1 MSAPLRT
8 IIKRSFMVIGVV
20 AMFTIAILAVFV
32 ATFDANQ
39 YKQDLSDF
47 VRKETGRELQF
58 YSDVGLTFFPTLG
71 MELGALSLSNA
82 QGFGSEPMLKVR
94 TVRVGV
100 DVASIFAFSPEVNQ
114 LILDGLEI
122 NLHKNKNGV
131 NNWDD
136 LVKSGNAPSSS
147 EGSMSVN
154 TPSSSTDEPMDIID
168 AFGGLNI
175 TNARLSWVDEQ
186 AAHEYKVES
195 LNIKTGRITADA
207 PFALEVEME
216 LAVTLESGGELTAN
230 VGVETQVQ
238 YVVDAGQVNL
248 SGLVLNVAA
257 VGEQLPRGKMQASV
271 ASEVVVFKP
280 QQRSVA
286 LEGVVLTV
294 DDNQL
299 TGEINISDYRQPAVS
314 FNLSTGSLDMDVLL
328 DVSTDQVGSA
338 NSVSS
343 SSGTQVE
350 QESEQESEQDI
361 QINLPMVLL
370 RTIGIEGELSIKQL
384 KVQNL
389 LLNDIDMSILAADGI
404 VNFDPITMNL
414 YNGSFSGLVR
424 LDARSDL
431 PKYQVN
437 QKIQSVQVEKLLADF
452 LGEGRISGVLDAD
465 AVINTHGEWLSE
477 LKKNS
482 NGKVKVAVKDG
493 AMNGF
498 NLRYSIDKAKAQLN
512 GQVLPPKEVQKTD
525 FSSLKSSGKIN
536 NGVINSKDLNLQAPI
551 MRVGGEGQ
559 ASLIDNTVDYL
570 VRAKLVGTIA
580 GQGGGAA
587 DDLTGLTIPVRIY
600 GSLADP
606 KVEVQLEEMLKGQ
619 AAEKVAAAKE
629 KLKAELNAQKAK
641 LDQQK
646 AALQQQLREKAA
658 KLKETKR
665 LEPENQKKVLKDKLK
680 AELQEAKTKLLG
692 GLFN

>member
-8 IIKRSFMVIGVV
+8 IIKRSLMVIGVV

-94 TVRVGV
+94 TVSVGV

-136 LVKSGNAPSSS
+136 LVKLGNAPSSS

-207 PFALEVEME
+207 PFALAVEME
-216 LAVTLESGGELTAN
+216 LAVTLESGSELTAN
-230 VGVETQVQ
+230 VDVETQVQ
-238 YVVDAGQVNL
+238 YVLNTAQVNL

-271 ASEVVVFKP
+271 ASEVVAFKP
-280 QQRSVA
+280 QHRSVA
-286 LEGVVLTV
+286 LEGIVLTV

-314 FNLSTGSLDMDVLL
+314 FNLSTGSLDMDVSL

-343 SSGTQVE
+343 SSGTQV
-350 QESEQESEQDI
+350 EQESEQDI

-498 NLRYSIDKAKAQLN
+498 NLRYSIDKAKAQFN

-525 FSSLKSSGKIN
+525 FSSLKLSGKIN

-600 GSLADP
+600 GSFADP

-665 LEPENQKKVLKDKLK
+665 LELENQKKVLKDKLK

>member
-1 MSAPLRT
+1 
-8 IIKRSFMVIGVV
+8 
-20 AMFTIAILAVFV
+20 
-32 ATFDANQ
+32 
-39 YKQDLSDF
+39 
-47 VRKETGRELQF
+47 
-58 YSDVGLTFFPTLG
+58 VGLNFFPTLG

-94 TVRVGV
+94 TVSVGV

-136 LVKSGNAPSSS
+136 LVKLGNAPSSS
-147 EGSMSVN
+147 EGSMSVH

-186 AAHEYKVES
+186 AADEYKVES

-238 YVVDAGQVNL
+238 YVLDAAQVNL
-248 SGLVLNVAA
+248 SGLVLSVAA
-257 VGEQLPRGKMQASV
+257 AGEQLPRGKMQASV

-280 QQRSVA
+280 QQRSVE

-299 TGEINISDYRQPAVS
+299 TGGINISDYRQPAVS

-350 QESEQESEQDI
+350 QESEQDI
-361 QINLPMVLL
+361 QINLPMALL

-389 LLNDIDMSILAADGI
+389 LLNDIDMSISAVDGI
-404 VNFDPITMNL
+404 VNFDPVTMNL

-580 GQGGGAA
+580 GQGGGEA

-600 GSLADP
+600 GSFADP

-629 KLKAELNAQKAK
+629 KLKAELNSQKAK

-646 AALQQQLREKAA
+646 STLQQQLREKAA

-665 LEPENQKKVLKDKLK
+665 LEPENQKKY
-680 AELQEAKTKLLG
+680 
-692 GLFN
+692 

>member
-1 MSAPLRT
+1 MSGLISTTIKLSLKFIGVT
-8 IIKRSFMVIGVV
+8 IIVIV
-20 AMFTIAILAVFV
+20 AILGIFI

-39 YKQDLSDF
+39 YKQDLSDL
-47 VRKETGRELQF
+47 VYEETGRDLQF

-82 QGFGSEPMLKVR
+82 QGFGSEPMLKVNK
-94 TVRVGV
+94 VSISV
-100 DVASIFAFSPEVNQ
+100 DVASIIAFNPEIDE

-122 NLHKNKNGV
+122 NIHKNKNGV
-131 NNWDD
+131 TNWDD
-136 LVKSGNAPSSS
+136 LVRPEKTELSNSTQSGSS
-147 EGSMSVN
+147 
-154 TPSSSTDEPMDIID
+154 DEQMTLSG

-186 AAHEYKVES
+186 AGEEYKVES
-195 LNIKTGRITADA
+195 LNIKTSRITAEA
-207 PFALEVEME
+207 PFDLEVEVE
-216 LAVTLESGGELTAN
+216 LAVALESGGELTAN
-230 VGVETQVQ
+230 VDIETQVQ
-238 YVVDAGQVNL
+238 YVLDAAQVNM

-257 VGEQLPRGKMQASV
+257 AGEPLPRGKMQASV

-280 QQRSVA
+280 QQHSVA
-286 LEGVVLTV
+286 LKGLVLTV

-314 FNLSTGSLDMDVLL
+314 FNLATGSLDMDVLL
-328 DVSTDQVGSA
+328 DVLTDQAGSA
-338 NSVSS
+338 TSGS
-343 SSGTQVE
+343 SSGETQG
-350 QESEQESEQDI
+350 EQDI
-361 QINLPMVLL
+361 QISLPMALL
-370 RTIGIEGELSIKQL
+370 RTIGIEGELSMKQL

-389 LLNDIDMSILAADGI
+389 LLNDIDVSISAANGI
-404 VNFDPITMNL
+404 VNLDPITMNL
-414 YNGSFSGLVR
+414 YDGSFSGLVR

-437 QKIQSVQVEKLLADF
+437 QKIQSVQLEKLLADF
-452 LGEGRISGVLDAD
+452 LGEDRISGVLDAD
-465 AVINTHGEWLSE
+465 AVITTHGEWLSE

-482 NGKVKVAVKDG
+482 NGKVKLAAKDG
-493 AMNGF
+493 ALNGF
-498 NLRYSIDKAKAQLN
+498 NLRYSIDKAKAQFK

-525 FSSLKSSGKIN
+525 FSSLELSGTIS

-580 GQGGGAA
+580 GQDGGDA

-600 GSLADP
+600 GSFADP
-606 KVEVQLEEMLKGQ
+606 KVDVQLEEMLKGQ
-619 AAEKVAAAKE
+619 VAEKVA
-629 KLKAELNAQKAK
+629 Q
-641 LDQQK
+641 
-646 AALQQQLREKAA
+646 
-658 KLKETKR
+658 LKETKR
-665 LEPENQKKVLKDKLK
+665 LELEKQEKALKDKLK
-680 AELQEAKTKLLG
+680 AELEKAKTKLLG

>member
-1 MSAPLRT
+1 
-8 IIKRSFMVIGVV
+8 MVIGVV

-47 VRKETGRELQF
+47 VLKETGRELQF

-82 QGFGSEPMLKVR
+82 QGFGNEPMLKVR
-94 TVRVGV
+94 TVSVGV

-136 LVKSGNAPSSS
+136 LVKLGNAASSS

-207 PFALEVEME
+207 PFALAVEME

-343 SSGTQVE
+343 SSGTQL
-350 QESEQESEQDI
+350 EQESEQDI

-414 YNGSFSGLVR
+414 YNGSFSVLVR

-452 LGEGRISGVLDAD
+452 LGEGRISGFLDAD

-493 AMNGF
+493 EINGF
-498 NLRYSIDKAKAQLN
+498 NLRFSIDKAKAQFN

-525 FSSLKSSGKIN
+525 FSSLKLSGKIN

-600 GSLADP
+600 GSFADP

-646 AALQQQLREKAA
+646 STLQQQLREKAA

-665 LEPENQKKVLKDKLK
+665 LELENQKKVLKDKLK